1 MSVRNIKLND
11 YKSLN
16 ESEEVSD
23 KEFQEH
29 LEDAMKRINGG
40 EMPEDV
46 FNVDG
51 DWGSGCLRIKLDD
64 KYNMLTWDR
73 STKQYRLLFDKWY
86 IYMGKSFRWGWLDIA
101 DDRMMYNYINK
112 DGEIFAKL
120 WDYNEVSH
128 GKYEADMFVKGLEEN
143 ADYIRD
149 EKTKAKE
156 FELFNFYK

>member
-1 MSVRNIKLND
+1 
-11 YKSLN
+11 
-16 ESEEVSD
+16 
-23 KEFQEH
+23 
-29 LEDAMKRINGG
+29 MKRINGG

-112 DGEIFAKL
+112 DGEIFWHEWFTDMITGFNK
-120 WDYNEVSH
+120 DGYCIVSRKGPVPIVH
-128 GKYEADMFVKGLEEN
+128 GSGISTMP
-143 ADYIRD
+143 RSR
-149 EKTKAKE
+149 TK
-156 FELFNFYK
+156 NNIPS